1 LRDLFD
7 PCDKVPEM
15 TTWIER
21 TARQKSIGQVVLFLV
36 VTAIVAFIFE
46 MNSAYMKVFFK
57 GPPPATAADLVAAQ
71 NADSNNQQIATPYVT
86 ITGDKVLN
94 TGVEEV
100 ATYEGIIK
108 NVSAGYYALK
118 VGDRILIVKSGKTP
132 LTTVSGALGSMP
144 YDLKSDLF
152 PPGTDAADEAVVYPL
167 LLDTNYR
174 ESGWAGLFWAGL
186 AEAIFGFFAWHSW
199 RRLSGNVE
207 YPCIVRARAW
217 GDLAVTSAEVERE
230 LETAVKTKGGGWT
243 LTQNYAVKNIRFS
256 FDIYRLDNLVWVYKK
271 TVKRRMYGVIP
282 MGTTY
287 AAELMFSDGQAEI
300 TGKQKKVDELLA
312 LAGERAPWAVK
323 GYTDEL
329 AKFWMSSRAGFVAE
343 VTKRKNEMRH

>member
-1 LRDLFD
+1 LRNLLYL
-7 PCDKVPEM
+7 CDTVPAM

-36 VTAIVAFIFE
+36 VTAIVVWICAE
-46 MNSAYMKVFFK
+46 NRAYLKVFFK
-57 GPPPATAADLVAAQ
+57 GPPPATAADLDAAQ
-71 NADSNNQQIATPYVT
+71 NADSSNQPIATPYVT
-86 ITGDKVLN
+86 ITDDKVLN
-94 TGVEEV
+94 TGVQEIT
-100 ATYEGIIK
+100 TYEGVIK
-108 NVSAGYYALK
+108 NVSAGYYALQ

-132 LTTVSGALGSMP
+132 STTVGGALGSMP

-152 PPGTDAADEAVVYPL
+152 PPGTDAADEAAFYPL

-174 ESGWAGLFWAGL
+174 ESGWAGLFWALL
-186 AEAIFGFFAWHSW
+186 AEALFGFFAWHSW
-199 RRLSGNVE
+199 RRISGNVE

-243 LTQNYAVKNIRFS
+243 LTQNYAVKNVRFS
-256 FDIYRLDNLVWVYKK
+256 FDLFRLDNLVWAYKK
-271 TVKRRMYGVIP
+271 AVKRRMYGVIP

-300 TGKQKKVDELLA
+300 TGNQKKVDELLA
-312 LAGERAPWAVK
+312 QASERAPWAVK
-323 GYTDEL
+323 GYTDDLE
-329 AKFWMSSRAGFVAE
+329 KFYKSSRAGFVAE
-343 VTKRKNEMRH
+343 DCPQSGDWG